1 MHWRLVLFGPYR
13 SNHFAGESSAR
24 DWTLL
29 PSGSFSRA
37 AILLVSLL
45 SPLLRTPS
53 VCFGAPGS
61 FTYRKSSRAEQLKCG
76 PELLGEARKAGILHE
91 NQASLLKCDKNAG

>member
-1 MHWRLVLFGPYR
+1 LDLASERKLLARCYSAGFLIVSIAANPICVLWR
-13 SNHFAGESSAR
+13 
-24 DWTLL
+24 
-29 PSGSFSRA
+29 
-37 AILLVSLL
+37 
-45 SPLLRTPS
+45 
-53 VCFGAPGS
+53 PGS